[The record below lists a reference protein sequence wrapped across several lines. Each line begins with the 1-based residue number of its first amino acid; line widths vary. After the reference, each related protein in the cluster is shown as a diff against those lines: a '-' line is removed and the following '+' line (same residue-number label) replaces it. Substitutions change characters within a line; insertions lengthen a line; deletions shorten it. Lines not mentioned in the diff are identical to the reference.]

1 MDNKKVRVAITQ
13 GDTNGIGYEL
23 IFKTF
28 SSHEMLELCTPIIY
42 GLPKVAVYHCNVL
55 GLEANFSIIKD
66 LSEVEDNRINLI
78 PIFDEEQKVEMGHP
92 TEESGVA
99 GLRAI
104 DYAINDFKNGGFD
117 AMVLSPIENTDV
129 FQFSGQIQYIEDHL
143 SIDQDSLFMLI
154 NNFMRIGFITQSI
167 PLNTVTEMISAEKIY
182 LKGKQMFDSILSDF
196 RISNPRIAVLSINPR
211 AGENGHLGTEEKE
224 LITPAIDKL
233 VENGMQVFG
242 PYAADKFFG
251 GNDWDKF
258 DGILAMYYDQGY
270 IPFRSLS
277 TQGSI
282 GYMAG
287 MPLIVTLPATLYTN
301 YDAGKGIVDEQSM
314 RQAIYTSIDIYRNRI
329 TYNEPLANPLEKL
342 YKEHKDENDKTRF
355 SHYKHTE

>member
-104 DYAINDFKNGGFD
+104 D
-117 AMVLSPIENTDV
+117 LS
-129 FQFSGQIQYIEDHL
+129 
-143 SIDQDSLFMLI
+143 LI
-154 NNFMRIGFITQSI
+154 HI
-167 PLNTVTEMISAEKIY
+167 
-182 LKGKQMFDSILSDF
+182 
-196 RISNPRIAVLSINPR
+196 
-211 AGENGHLGTEEKE
+211 
-224 LITPAIDKL
+224 
-233 VENGMQVFG
+233 
-242 PYAADKFFG
+242 
-251 GNDWDKF
+251 
-258 DGILAMYYDQGY
+258 
-270 IPFRSLS
+270 
-277 TQGSI
+277 
-282 GYMAG
+282 
-287 MPLIVTLPATLYTN
+287 
-301 YDAGKGIVDEQSM
+301 
-314 RQAIYTSIDIYRNRI
+314 
-329 TYNEPLANPLEKL
+329 
-342 YKEHKDENDKTRF
+342 
-355 SHYKHTE
+355 